1 MGSKIKPRQ
10 QKKPRSLIIKDMITR
25 GGAGPMRDRRER
37 RPKDKRNDYWS
48 DPRNSNEE

>member
-37 RPKDKRNDYWS
+37 RPKDKRNNHWS
-48 DPRNSNEE
+48 NWDGSES